1 MEFNFL
7 KGTKVNKRET
17 LLFATII
24 SLEINIKNNKNI
36 HKLTQILFFSGL
48 SHTPLSFLPK
58 ILGSIISF
66 LLY

>member
-36 HKLTQILFFSGL
+36 HKLTQILFFFRSL
-48 SHTPLSFLPK
+48 SHASFFPPK
-58 ILGSIISF
+58 NPW
-66 LLY
+66 